1 MTSPQP
7 VELDTH
13 DSNSKPT
20 FHATAASEDQ
30 LERAEV
36 KDDSLPPQDGGSG
49 AWLFLFG
56 ACVFEIVSWG
66 KYLHECPRVGCGLTC
81 ISRFPI
87 LMGSLPCPHV
97 HAWSFRGCC
106 LHLCSWSHV
115 KCCIASSRVTNRA
128 AADHCV
134 QGLLQISM
142 PFILY
147 WLNYYP
153 VQRKLTL
160 WAGCILCFL
169 SALGGAF
176 ATTVRLL

>member
-1 MTSPQP
+1 MEVQVLGYSCLVPASLKLCLGVSIFP
-7 VELDTH
+7 TH
-13 DSNSKPT
+13 PGVDHT
-20 FHATAASEDQ
+20 
-30 LERAEV
+30 
-36 KDDSLPPQDGGSG
+36 
-49 AWLFLFG
+49 
-56 ACVFEIVSWG
+56 
-66 KYLHECPRVGCGLTC
+66 LTC
-81 ISRFPI
+81 MPRFSI
-87 LMGSLPCPHV
+87 LVGSLPCPPV
-97 HAWSFRGCC
+97 HSRSFRGRC

-115 KCCIASSRVTNRA
+115 KCCITSTEFTHRA
-128 AADHCV
+128 PADHCV

-176 ATTVRLL
+176 ATTVRLLPRPLHKMPLTSFNSHSN